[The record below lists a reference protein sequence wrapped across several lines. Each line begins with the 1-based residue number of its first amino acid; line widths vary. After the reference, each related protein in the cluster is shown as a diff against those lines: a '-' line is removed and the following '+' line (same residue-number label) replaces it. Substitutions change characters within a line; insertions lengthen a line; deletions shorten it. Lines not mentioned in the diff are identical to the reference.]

1 MNLIILILVI
11 PLLLVGGFGYG
22 YRSSIYSSPYY
33 TGGYGIIGLILVF
46 VLILALL
53 GRL

>member
-1 MNLIILILVI
+1 MNLVVLILILVI
-11 PLLLVGGFGYG
+11 IFGGVGYG
-22 YRSSIYSSPYY
+22 YRGSIYGSPYY
-33 TGGYGIIGLILVF
+33 TGGYGIVGLILVF

>member
-1 MNLIILILVI
+1 MSAIVIILLI
-11 PLLLVGGFGYG
+11 LLLVGGFGYG

>member
-1 MNLIILILVI
+1 MNLLVLIIILVI
-11 PLLLVGGFGYG
+11 VFGGFGYG
-22 YRSSIYSSPYY
+22 YRGSIYSSPYY